1 MGLGKTI
8 QMIALILGSKN
19 EAIEFA
25 KESTISSSSSLNPSD
40 SINSSSSILNKTIS
54 SNESSNKNLRSRGTL
69 IICPLSTVSNWEEQ
83 FASHASEGALSIYV
97 YHGGARI
104 SDPSHLINYDVV
116 ITTYNV
122 TGTEY
127 SKQSKPK
134 NQQSKKNTVDSGES
148 AASSPAN
155 RPINFSFNSPVSS
168 PANSPAPTPSIPS
181 ALQQIHWFRIILDE
195 AHIIK
200 DDKTIQSMAACS
212 LEAERRW
219 CLTGTPIQNK

>member
-1 MGLGKTI
+1 MGLCKTI
-8 QMIALILGSKN
+8 KMIALILNTKN

-25 KESTISSSSSLNPSD
+25 KEPTITSSPSNSSNLVAFSPIVSKNISSSNEH
-40 SINSSSSILNKTIS
+40 SSSP
-54 SNESSNKNLRSRGTL
+54 SNSNKNLKSRGTL
-69 IICPLSTVSNWEEQ
+69 IICPLSTVANWEEQ
-83 FASHASEGALSIYV
+83 LASHVQEGALSIYV

-122 TGTEY
+122 SGTEY
-127 SKQSKPK
+127 SKQSKTTK
-134 NQQSKKNTVDSGES
+134 NQKNQNTLDGSD
-148 AASSPAN
+148 
-155 RPINFSFNSPVSS
+155 PVNHSTN
-168 PANSPAPTPSIPS
+168 PPTPS

-200 DDKTIQSMAACS
+200 DVKTIQSKAACS
-212 LEAERRW
+212 LKAERRW